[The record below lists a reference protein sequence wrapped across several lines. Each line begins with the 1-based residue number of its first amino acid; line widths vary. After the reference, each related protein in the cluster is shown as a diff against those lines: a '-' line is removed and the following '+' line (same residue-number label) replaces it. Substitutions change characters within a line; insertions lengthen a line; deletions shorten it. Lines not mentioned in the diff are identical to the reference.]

1 MQPTLNC
8 DPNVAHTTQMVPLGA
23 KHTKPSANRTGTN
36 AADPD
41 MDTGPLELVYVFN
54 DSGATIDAGDVC
66 LRKAAEE
73 RYHVL
78 VAPAALAPAMRTVG
92 VALFEIEDDEYGFI
106 AYKGIVPVK
115 HEAGTTVANL
125 SIVHGA
131 TTAGCIDAM
140 GAGEEE
146 NVIGLGISNNAG
158 VAEVLVDT
166 YINCPGA

>member
-8 DPNVAHTTQMVPLGA
+8 DYRVAHATQQLPLGF
-23 KHTKPSANRTGTN
+23 KYTLPSVNRTV
-36 AADPD
+36 AADHVQVD
-41 MDTGPLELVYVFN
+41 AGPLELVYVCN
-54 DSGATIDAGDVC
+54 GTGATIDAGDVC
-66 LRKAAEE
+66 LRTAATETGIV
-73 RYHVL
+73 RT
-78 VAPAALAPAMRTVG
+78 APIGLAPAMQTMG
-92 VALFEIEDDEYGFI
+92 VALFDIPTLQYGFI

-140 GAGEEE
+140 GPGEEE
-146 NVIGLGISNNAG
+146 NVFGLGITNNAG

-166 YINCPGA
+166 YINCPGV